1 MDDSVKDLSRRK
13 EILSELIGNRIDRIE
28 RIGGGRN
35 SRVYK
40 LDCGSSKNYTAKFYF
55 HNKIDG
61 RDRLNTE
68 YSSLTFLWNHGVRCV
83 PEPAGCYP
91 GKNCA
96 IYEFIDG
103 GKILSEK
110 IAAPDI
116 DFAVH
121 FLARLKQ
128 LRLKDD
134 AGVLPAA
141 SEACF
146 SPQDLVDN
154 IKGRF
159 RKLISLPADEVIYK
173 ELKSFLTCDFAVC
186 FENILRW
193 RKKKLKTIELP
204 FDKNLSLAERTL
216 SPSDFGF
223 HNALRRNDGKI
234 VFIDFEYFGWDDPAK
249 MISDFILHPGMRLAE
264 KFKKRFAKKM
274 FAEFDGYKFLA
285 DRVAID
291 YPLYGLKWCM
301 ILLNEFIPELM
312 MRRTFASLKK
322 SDKTGLQAMQLAK
335 ARNMAR
341 KIENEYENFP
351 YSR

>member
-1 MDDSVKDLSRRK
+1 MDDSVKDLSIRK
-13 EILSELIGNRIDRIE
+13 EFLSELIGTRIDRIE

-40 LDCGSSKNYTAKFYF
+40 LDCRSSKKYTAKFYF
-55 HNKIDG
+55 HDIIDG

-68 YSSLTFLWNHGVRCV
+68 YASLAFLWNHGVRCI
-83 PEPAGCYP
+83 PEPVGCYP
-91 GKNCA
+91 GNNCA
-96 IYEFIDG
+96 IYESIDG
-103 GKILSEK
+103 RKILSKE
-110 IAAPDI
+110 ISAPDI

-134 AGVLPAA
+134 AGYLPAA

-146 SPQDLVDN
+146 SPRDLVDN
-154 IKGRF
+154 INGRF

-173 ELKSFLTCDFAVC
+173 ELKSFLTVEFAVC
-186 FENILRW
+186 FENILSW
-193 RKKKLKTIELP
+193 YKNELERIDMP
-204 FDKNLSLAERTL
+204 FDKNLSLVERTL

-234 VFIDFEYFGWDDPAK
+234 VFIDFEYFGWDDPTK
-249 MISDFILHPGMRLAE
+249 LISDFILHPGMRLAE
-264 KFKKRFAKKM
+264 KLKKRFVKKM
-274 FAEFDGYKFLA
+274 FAEFDGYKMLV
-285 DRVAID
+285 DRVTIA

-312 MRRTFASLKK
+312 MKRTFASIKK
-322 SDKTGLQAMQLAK
+322 SDKTKLQALQLAK
-335 ARNMAR
+335 AKNMAR
-341 KIENEYENFP
+341 KIENEYEDFP

>member
-1 MDDSVKDLSRRK
+1 MDDSVKDLSKRK
-13 EILSELIGNRIDRIE
+13 EILSELIGVRITRIE

-40 LDCGSSKNYTAKFYF
+40 LDCGSSKKYTAKFYF
-55 HNKIDG
+55 HDKIDG
-61 RDRLNTE
+61 RDRLNAE
-68 YSSLTFLWNHGVRCV
+68 YSSLAFLWNHGVRCI
-83 PEPAGCYP
+83 PEPVGCYP
-91 GKNCA
+91 GRNCA

-103 GKILSEK
+103 KKILSQE
-110 IAAPDI
+110 ITAPDI
-116 DFAVH
+116 DFAVR

-146 SPQDLVDN
+146 SPRDLVDN

-159 RKLISLPADEVIYK
+159 QKLISLPADKVIYM
-173 ELKSFLTCDFAVC
+173 ELKDFLTCEFAVC

-193 RKKKLKTIELP
+193 CKKRLERIDMP

-264 KFKKRFAKKM
+264 KFKKRFVKKM
-274 FAEFDGYKFLA
+274 CAEFDGYKLLA
-285 DRVAID
+285 DRIAIV

-312 MRRTFASLKK
+312 MRRTFASLNK
-322 SDKTGLQAMQLAK
+322 SDKTGLQARQLAK